1 MSDVSK
7 LIDHRIE
14 CNTHN
19 NPVMIH
25 LYKPIIM
32 FLYKLYTNY
41 SIHSEWAG
49 YTLTCIGSCI
59 LNTGTRAG
67 RMRLEYSCIEQSSD
81 IKMIIGRTNG
91 IILWLRNSATNGG
104 RTL

>member
-1 MSDVSK
+1 MYMYT
-7 LIDHRIE
+7 LIIIIIE
-14 CNTHN
+14 GGWVGC
-19 NPVMIH
+19 
-25 LYKPIIM
+25 
-32 FLYKLYTNY
+32 
-41 SIHSEWAG
+41 
-49 YTLTCIGSCI
+49 TLTCMGSCI

-67 RMRLEYSCIEQSSD
+67 SMRFEYSCIEQSSD